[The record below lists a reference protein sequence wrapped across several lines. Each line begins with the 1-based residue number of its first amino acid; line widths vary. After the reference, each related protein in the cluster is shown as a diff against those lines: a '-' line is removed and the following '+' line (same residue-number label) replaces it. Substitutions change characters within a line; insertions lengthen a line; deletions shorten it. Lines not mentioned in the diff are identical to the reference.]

1 MVSLLLPK
9 GSKWA
14 LGCIN
19 LLNLPDDSG
28 RMRVLTVKVR
38 AKVLDLVSLLDPIGP
53 IFHLRMWKIVEILM
67 SLMDI

>member
-28 RMRVLTVKVR
+28 RMRVLIVKAR
-38 AKVLDLVSLLDPIGP
+38 AKILDFVSLLDPIGP
-53 IFHLRMWKIVEILM
+53 MFHLRM
-67 SLMDI
+67 